1 MGQYDWLRSWVV
13 SYKKQ
18 TGINAESPI
27 DPSNYGLRFVN
38 LGDNWSTKYGNFA
51 IFKDSPNDPTSVNFA
66 GSMNE
71 RISHLKGRGYAND
84 MINYWIING
93 NRLVNEHKANL
104 QKIKEDQRI
113 AQELKLIEEE
123 KQKALKKIQ
132 DEIEIQEK
140 RIEEENRLIA
150 LQKVKENQQR
160 IIEKEEIQK
169 EELAVSSSKFILIS
183 GLIGITYLV
192 SKK

>member
-1 MGQYDWLRSWVV
+1 MAFPTSIQVRNV
-13 SYKKQ
+13 
-18 TGINAESPI
+18 P
-27 DPSNYGLRFVN
+27 
-38 LGDNWSTKYGNFA
+38 LGDNWATKYKYF
-51 IFKDSPNDPTSVNFA
+51 PTDVRFE
-66 GSMNE
+66 GSYRE
-71 RISHLKGRGYAND
+71 RITHLRTRGYGND
-84 MINYWIING
+84 VINHWIING
-93 NRLVNEHKANL
+93 ERLVAEHKANL
-104 QKIKEDQRI
+104 EKIKEDQRI
-113 AQELKLIEEE
+113 AQELILIEKE

-169 EELAVSSSKFILIS
+169 EELVISSSKFILIS

-192 SKK
+192 LK

>member
-1 MGQYDWLRSWVV
+1 MV
-13 SYKKQ
+13 
-18 TGINAESPI
+18 
-27 DPSNYGLRFVN
+27 
-38 LGDNWSTKYGNFA
+38 LGRNWATKYGNFA
-51 IFKDSPNDPTSVNFA
+51 IFKDSPNDPRSLNFA
-66 GSMNE
+66 GSYRE
-71 RISHLKGRGYAND
+71 RITHLRVRGFGND
-84 MINYWIING
+84 VINHWIING
-93 NRLVNEHKANL
+93 ERLVAEHKANL

-169 EELAVSSSKFILIS
+169 EELVISSSKFILIS

-192 SKK
+192 AKK

>member
-1 MGQYDWLRSWVV
+1 MAYLV
-13 SYKKQ
+13 
-18 TGINAESPI
+18 N
-27 DPSNYGLRFVN
+27 PSDYGLRFVN
-38 LGDNWSTKYGNFA
+38 LGDNWATKY
-51 IFKDSPNDPTSVNFA
+51 KYYPTDVKFE

-71 RISHLKGRGYAND
+71 RISHLKIRGHGND
-84 MINYWIING
+84 VINHWIING

-104 QKIKEDQRI
+104 EKIEKEKRI
-113 AQELKLIEEE
+113 EQELKLIEKE

-169 EELAVSSSKFILIS
+169 EELAVSSSKFIFIA

-192 SKK
+192 SRK

>member
-1 MGQYDWLRSWVV
+1 MGQYDWLRSWVA

-18 TGINAESPI
+18 TGINVSSPI
-27 DPSNYGLRFVN
+27 SPSNYGLRFVN
-38 LGDNWSTKYGNFA
+38 LGDNWATKY
-51 IFKDSPNDPTSVNFA
+51 KYYPTDVKFE

-71 RISHLKGRGYAND
+71 RISQLKRRGYGND

-169 EELAVSSSKFILIS
+169 EELAVSSSKFIFIA

-192 SKK
+192 SRK

>member
-1 MGQYDWLRSWVV
+1 MGQYDWLRSWVA

-18 TGINAESPI
+18 TGINVSSPI
-27 DPSNYGLRFVN
+27 SPSNYGLRFVN
-38 LGDNWSTKYGNFA
+38 LGDNWATKY
-51 IFKDSPNDPTSVNFA
+51 KYYPTDVKFE

-71 RISHLKGRGYAND
+71 RISQLKRRGYGND

-113 AQELKLIEEE
+113 AQELILIEKE

-169 EELAVSSSKFILIS
+169 EELVISSSKFILIS
-183 GLIGITYLV
+183 GLIGAVYLV
-192 SKK
+192 SRK

>member
-1 MGQYDWLRSWVV
+1 MAYLV
-13 SYKKQ
+13 
-18 TGINAESPI
+18 N
-27 DPSNYGLRFVN
+27 PSDYGLRFVN
-38 LGDNWSTKYGNFA
+38 LGDNWATKY
-51 IFKDSPNDPTSVNFA
+51 KYYPTDVKFE

-71 RISHLKGRGYAND
+71 RISQLKRRGYGND

-169 EELAVSSSKFILIS
+169 EELLISSSKFILIS
-183 GLIGITYLV
+183 GVIGAVYFI

>member
-1 MGQYDWLRSWVV
+1 MAYLV
-13 SYKKQ
+13 
-18 TGINAESPI
+18 N
-27 DPSNYGLRFVN
+27 PSDYGLRFVN
-38 LGDNWSTKYGNFA
+38 LGDNWATKYKYF
-51 IFKDSPNDPTSVNFA
+51 PTDVKFE

-71 RISHLKGRGYAND
+71 RISHLKIRGHGND
-84 MINYWIING
+84 VINHWIING

-104 QKIKEDQRI
+104 KKIEKEKRI
-113 AQELKLIEEE
+113 EQELKLIEKE

-169 EELAVSSSKFILIS
+169 EELLISSSKFILIS
-183 GLIGITYLV
+183 GVIGAVYLV
-192 SKK
+192 SRK

>member
-1 MGQYDWLRSWVV
+1 MGQYDWLRSWVA

-18 TGINAESPI
+18 TGINVSSPI
-27 DPSNYGLRFVN
+27 SPSNYGLRFVN
-38 LGDNWSTKYGNFA
+38 LGDNWATKY
-51 IFKDSPNDPTSVNFA
+51 KYYPTDVKFE

-71 RISHLKGRGYAND
+71 RISQLKRRGYGND

-113 AQELKLIEEE
+113 AQELILIEKE

-160 IIEKEEIQK
+160 IIEKEEIKK
-169 EELAVSSSKFILIS
+169 EELVISSSKFILIS
-183 GLIGITYLV
+183 GVIGAVYFI